1 MYKVINLIEV
11 VFENVAENHVT
22 KLLSLLV
29 LSSEKV
35 SEVECSED
43 IIVLEGNEILDKGVE
58 DFLNFDGDVTV
69 LIIIE
74 NLTLGSLTLPKVQL
88 RLLKYDNYYD
98 IDFNFDSNRTK
109 DISKATLIKQL
120 HTQVKK
126 LALSCNVTSFFGGVE
141 PASDEDTRYF
151 TNVELGPLFV

>member
-1 MYKVINLIEV
+1 MTNLIEV

-29 LSSEKV
+29 PSSEKV
-35 SEVECSED
+35 SEFECSED
-43 IIVLEGNEILDKGVE
+43 IIVLESNKIFDKGVE
-58 DFLNFDGDVTV
+58 EFLNFDGDVTA

-88 RLLKYDNYYD
+88 RLLKYDNHYD
-98 IDFNFDSNRTK
+98 IDFNFDSNRIKGMSTT
-109 DISKATLIKQL
+109 TLMKQL

-151 TNVELGPLFV
+151 TNVGLGPLSV